1 MIIVRQWAGLGNQLF
16 IYAYYRALQEAGYEA
31 KLDTSYYDIMS
42 AYGGN
47 GSYKVAEIFPGS
59 KNVYATGA
67 ECRRLAVY
75 QMDGFHRALRK
86 AGINKKTYVS
96 QTKRYHDCGWTP
108 ELMELPA
115 DAYVEGYFQSEKY
128 FRSIAGSIRTELAF
142 PLEQAGEPV
151 HYISHMTNVN
161 RPLSLPTADAISN
174 GHSVSVHVRRG
185 DYVNGQKRLLTDTRY
200 YYNAI
205 RRCAG
210 EDSAAEFYVFS
221 DDLDWCRD
229 YFGRLF
235 TDDSELS
242 CCFSGD
248 SGSGIPS
255 PGGTGIAARFHYVD
269 EAPAAWVDM
278 YLMSLCRRHIIA
290 DSTFSWWG
298 AWLDPRPDKTVF
310 APAEWVCMTEYAI
323 TDVVS
328 EGWEKIPID

>member
-47 GSYKVAEIFPGS
+47 GSYKVAEIFPNS

-67 ECRRLAVY
+67 ECRKLAVY

-108 ELMELPA
+108 ELMQLPA
-115 DAYVEGYFQSEKY
+115 DAYVEGYFQSERY
-128 FRSIAGSIRTELAF
+128 FRSIADMIRPELAF
-142 PLEQAGEPV
+142 PIEQTGEPG
-151 HYISHMTNVN
+151 HCISHMTNVN
-161 RPLSLPTADAISN
+161 RPLSLPTAVAASN

-185 DYVNGQKRLLTDTRY
+185 DYVTGQKCLLTDTRY

-210 EDSAAEFYVFS
+210 EDSDAEFYVFS
-221 DDLDWCRD
+221 DDLNWCRD
-229 YFGRLF
+229 YFSHLF
-235 TDDSELS
+235 TDEPQISD
-242 CCFSGD
+242 
-248 SGSGIPS
+248 
-255 PGGTGIAARFHYVD
+255 RFHYVD

-298 AWLDPRPDKTVF
+298 AWLDPRPDKTVY
-310 APAEWVCMTEYAI
+310 APAEWVCMTEYDI
-323 TDVVS
+323 TDVVA
-328 EGWEKIPID
+328 EGWEKVEVL

>member
-31 KLDTSYYDIMS
+31 KLDTSYYDTMS

-96 QTKRYHDCGWTP
+96 QTKRYHDCGWAP

-142 PLEQAGEPV
+142 PLEQAGEPG
-151 HYISHMTNVN
+151 HYISHMTNAD
-161 RPLSLPTADAISN
+161 RPLFLPSAPAISN
-174 GHSVSVHVRRG
+174 IRSVSIHVRRG

-221 DDLDWCRD
+221 DDLAWSRT
-229 YFGRLF
+229 YFAGLF
-235 TDDSELS
+235 ASDPKLLE
-242 CCFSGD
+242 
-248 SGSGIPS
+248 
-255 PGGTGIAARFHYVD
+255 RFHYVD
-269 EAPAAWVDM
+269 EAPAAWADM

>member
-47 GSYKVAEIFPGS
+47 GSYKVAEIFPSS
-59 KNVYATGA
+59 KNVYATPE

-86 AGINKKTYVS
+86 AGINKKTYIS

-108 ELMELPA
+108 ELMELPQ
-115 DAYVEGYFQSEKY
+115 DAYVEGYFQSERY
-128 FRSIAGSIRTELAF
+128 FASAAAPIRTELSF
-142 PLEQAGEPV
+142 PLEETGEPG
-151 HYISHMTNVN
+151 HYISHMTNAD
-161 RPLSLPTADAISN
+161 RPLFLPSAPAISN
-174 GHSVSVHVRRG
+174 IHSVSIHVRRG

-210 EDSAAEFYVFS
+210 EDSDAEFYVFS
-221 DDLDWCRD
+221 DDLAWSRT
-229 YFGRLF
+229 YFAGLF
-235 TDDSELS
+235 ASDPKLLE
-242 CCFSGD
+242 
-248 SGSGIPS
+248 
-255 PGGTGIAARFHYVD
+255 RFHYVD
-269 EAPAAWVDM
+269 EAPAAWADM